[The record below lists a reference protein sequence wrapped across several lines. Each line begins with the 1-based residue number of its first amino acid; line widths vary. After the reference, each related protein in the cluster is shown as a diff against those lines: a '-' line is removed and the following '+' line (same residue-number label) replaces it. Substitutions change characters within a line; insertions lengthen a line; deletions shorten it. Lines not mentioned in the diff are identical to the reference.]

1 MYTQIAEVDRRAD
14 TRAIRQSWRRNSQDF
29 SSIVPSGECR
39 GCNQCE
45 LDVFADGNYDMLLSI
60 VCDIYPLMKMSE
72 SLRRQ
77 PGKRRSRER
86 DVSNW
91 LFSIN
96 DSQILDSPAC
106 CPAILDITT
115 ECSPSVLCFQSPCQ
129 AFDTQ
134 HESNTWASR
143 EAVVYLIVSRLDS
156 HPRHQTPEAPDRR
169 NIQ

>member
-77 PGKRRSRER
+77 PGKRRSRGR

-96 DSQILDSPAC
+96 DSQILDTPASSRSPRYHHGVFPFASVLR
-106 CPAILDITT
+106 A
-115 ECSPSVLCFQSPCQ
+115 SPSNLRNQSRRASLGHPGRCLSVRLCLGC
-129 AFDTQ
+129 
-134 HESNTWASR
+134 
-143 EAVVYLIVSRLDS
+143 S
-156 HPRHQTPEAPDRR
+156 HRR
-169 NIQ
+169 QKRRAGELPGIQ